1 MKFEGIAN
9 QFYHFSLP
17 QLTDY
22 VAVIASM
29 YRENSFHNFAHASH
43 VTQSVVKLLSRV
55 VTADSIDYD
64 GMCYTEKAG
73 RHQLHQFTF
82 GITSDPLTQFAVA
95 FSALIHDVD
104 HVGVPNSQLVKEDAD
119 IAAMYRNLS
128 VAEQNSVDIAWS
140 LLQEDRYRK
149 LRACIYKDQ
158 SELDRF
164 RQLVVNTVMAT
175 DIVDK
180 ELGALRKKRW
190 EKAFEKASVDAL
202 PHQSQEDI
210 NRKATI
216 VIEHMIQVS

>member
-1 MKFEGIAN
+1 
-9 QFYHFSLP
+9 
-17 QLTDY
+17 
-22 VAVIASM
+22 M
-29 YRENSFHNFAHASH
+29 YRENSFHNFQHASH

-73 RHQLHQFTF
+73 AHQLHQYTF

-104 HVGVPNSQLVKEDAD
+104 HMGVPNSQLVKEDSD
-119 IAAMYRNLS
+119 IASLYRNQS

-149 LRACIYKDQ
+149 LRACIYRDQ
-158 SELDRF
+158 SELERF

-190 EKAFEKASVDAL
+190 EKAFKDGNGEVSS
-202 PHQSQEDI
+202 QSQEDI

-216 VIEHMIQVS
+216 VIEHMIQVRRRFCRLLFVECRLFLTM